1 MSIVRTMPTLLLDR
15 QKCLRNI
22 EKMVRRAAGQHIAL
36 RPHFKTHQS
45 AEIGSWFRDFG
56 VNTITVSSFRMAEY
70 FVSAGWK
77 DILVAF
83 PFHPGEVKN
92 LESISERCNLSIL
105 VDSPAP
111 LPFLHHI
118 SGLVG
123 LYIDIDTGYGRT
135 GVRAENPELIE
146 QIITKT
152 GVNRHLEFRG
162 FYCHA
167 GHSYRSTGRKELD
180 DIFLKSLSDLKQLK
194 SQFKALG
201 PKLLF
206 GDTPSCSIQEKF
218 GEIDEITPGNFVF
231 YDLIQHALGSCRMED
246 IAVAMECPV
255 AGRYP
260 SAGRIV
266 IHGGAI
272 HFSKDALMNRGKPV
286 FGRLV
291 PRTQE
296 GWGEAGEERFI
307 NSVSQ
312 EHGVLEACG
321 DLVRKVGIGETLLF
335 LPAHSCL
342 TANLMRRYQ
351 TLDGKL
357 ISTLNG

>member
-1 MSIVRTMPTLLLDR
+1 MPTLLLDR

-22 EKMVRRAAGQHIAL
+22 EMMVLRAAGQQMAL

-45 AEIGSWFRDFG
+45 AEIGGWFRDLG
-56 VNTITVSSFRMAEY
+56 ISSITVSSFRMAEY
-70 FVSAGWK
+70 FAGAGWK

-83 PFHPGEVKN
+83 PFHPGEVKD

-105 VDSPAP
+105 VDSPAA
-111 LPFLHHI
+111 LPFLNHLP
-118 SGLVG
+118 GLIG

-135 GVRAENPELIE
+135 GVRAEDPELIG
-146 QIITKT
+146 QIIAKAAA
-152 GVNRHLEFRG
+152 NRHLEFRG

-167 GHSYRSTGRKELD
+167 GHSYRAASRKELD
-180 DIFLKSLSDLKQLK
+180 DIFLKSISDLEHLK
-194 SQFKALG
+194 SQFNTLG
-201 PKLLF
+201 PRLLF
-206 GDTPSCSIQEKF
+206 GDTPNCSIQEEF

-231 YDLIQHALGSCRMED
+231 YDLIQHALGSCDLED

-272 HFSKDALMNRGKPV
+272 HFSKDVLMNKGKPV
-286 FGRLV
+286 YGRLV
-291 PRTQE
+291 HRTRE
-296 GWGEAGEERFI
+296 GWREAGEEIFI
-307 NSVSQ
+307 SSVSQ
-312 EHGVLEACG
+312 EHGVLEKCG
-321 DLVRKVGIGETLLF
+321 DLVSKVTIGEPLLF

-351 TLDGKL
+351 ALDGMQ
-357 ISTLNG
+357 ISTLNEYVRQ

>member
-1 MSIVRTMPTLLLDR
+1 MPTLLLDR

-22 EKMVRRAAGQHIAL
+22 ERMVLKAAGQHMVL
-36 RPHFKTHQS
+36 RPHCKTHQS
-45 AEIGSWFRDFG
+45 AEIGSWFTDFG
-56 VNTITVSSFRMAEY
+56 VNSITVSSFRMAAY
-70 FVSAGWK
+70 FAKAGWK

-83 PFHPGEVKN
+83 PFHPGEVKH
-92 LESISERCNLSIL
+92 LESVSERCHLSIL
-105 VDSPAP
+105 VDSPAA
-111 LPFLHHI
+111 LPFLNHL
-118 SGLVG
+118 SSQVG

-135 GVRAENPELIE
+135 GVRAEDPELIE
-146 QIITKT
+146 QIIAKT
-152 GVNRHLEFRG
+152 EANRYLEFRG

-167 GHSYRSTGRKELD
+167 GHSYRAASRKELD
-180 DIFLKSLSDLKQLK
+180 DIFLKSISDLEQLK
-194 SQFKALG
+194 SQFNAMG

-206 GDTPSCSIQEKF
+206 GDTPNCSLQMEF

-231 YDLIQHALGSCRMED
+231 YDLIQHAIGSCGLED

-260 SAGRIV
+260 SDERIV

-272 HFSKDALMNRGKPV
+272 HFSKDVVMMKGRSV

-291 PRTQE
+291 HRTPE
-296 GWGEAGEERFI
+296 GWSEAGEEVFI
-307 NSVSQ
+307 SSVSQ
-312 EHGVLEACG
+312 EHGVLEKCG
-321 DLVRKVGIGETLLF
+321 KLVRMVNIGDPLLF

-351 TLDGKL
+351 TLEGMQIDTCT
-357 ISTLNG
+357 S

>member
-1 MSIVRTMPTLLLDR
+1 MPTLLLDR

-22 EKMVRRAAGQHIAL
+22 RKMVLKAAGQRMAL

-45 AEIGSWFRDFG
+45 AEIGNWFREFG
-56 VNTITVSSFRMAEY
+56 VNSITVSSFRMAKY
-70 FVSAGWK
+70 FARAGWK

-92 LESISERCNLSIL
+92 LESVSEQCNLSIL
-105 VDSPAP
+105 VDSPAA
-111 LPFLHHI
+111 LPFLNHL

-135 GVRAENPELIE
+135 GVKPENPDLIE

-167 GHSYRSTGRKELD
+167 GHSYRAAGRKELD
-180 DIFLKSLSDLKQLK
+180 DIFLKSIGDLEHLK
-194 SQFKALG
+194 SQFKNLG

-206 GDTPSCSIQEKF
+206 GDTPNCSIQEEF

-231 YDLIQHALGSCRMED
+231 YDLIQHTLGSCMIED

-260 SAGRIV
+260 SAERIV

-272 HFSKDALMNRGKPV
+272 HFSKDVLMNKGTPV
-286 FGRLV
+286 FGKLV
-291 PRTQE
+291 HRTRE
-296 GWGEAGEERFI
+296 GWREAGEELFI
-307 NSVSQ
+307 SSVSQ
-312 EHGVLEACG
+312 EHGVLEKCG
-321 DLVRKVGIGETLLF
+321 DLVRKVNIGEPLLF

-342 TANLMRRYQ
+342 TANLMRNYQ
-351 TLDGKL
+351 TLDGMQ
-357 ISTLNG
+357 IDTCNS